1 MKSVQPQG
9 HSTLG
14 IMNLLHGDARR
25 DNKKE
30 SISAF
35 HSICLLVLQKQQILI
50 KMSYLTKIKIIKG
63 MWIFNKIYLSTNI
76 AGGSEIV
83 TLGYSA

>member
-35 HSICLLVLQKQQILI
+35 HSICSLVLLKTTNLN
-50 KMSYLTKIKIIKG
+50 KNEL
-63 MWIFNKIYLSTNI
+63 FNKNKNSKRNVNI
-76 AGGSEIV
+76 
-83 TLGYSA
+83 